1 MHSHRI
7 ILLVAIT
14 VSVGYAWLN
23 GAFVGLVP
31 AHDDGGVAAQGRH
44 LQKATFA
51 AGCFWCVEA
60 DFDKVKGVVETVSGY
75 TGGQVAHPTHDQVAF
90 GGTGHAEAVE
100 VTFDP
105 AIVTYEQLL
114 DHYWRN
120 VDPFVDG
127 RQFCDRGTQYRPG
140 IIVHDEQQRAA
151 AEASK
156 QRMQQLFSQPI
167 VVSIGDAGPFYRAEA
182 SHQNYHAEH
191 RVQYSYYRWRCGR
204 DERLAEIWA
213 GRE

>member
-1 MHSHRI
+1 MRSHRL
-7 ILLVAIT
+7 ILLAAVT

-23 GAFVGLVP
+23 GAFVGLAP
-31 AHDDGGVAAQGRH
+31 ARDAGVAAHGRH

-60 DFDKVKGVVETVSGY
+60 DFDEVKGVVETVSGY
-75 TGGQVAHPTHDQVAF
+75 TGGHVENPSHDQVAF

-105 AIVTYEQLL
+105 AVVTYEQLL

-120 VDPFVDG
+120 VDLFVAG

-140 IIVHDEQQRAA
+140 IIVHDARQRAA

-156 QRMQQLFSQPI
+156 QRTQRLFPEPI
-167 VVSIGDAGPFYRAEA
+167 VVAIADAGPFYRAA
-182 SHQNYHAEH
+182 PSHQNYHAAH
-191 RVQYSYYRWRCGR
+191 ALQYRYYRWRCGR
-204 DERLAEIWA
+204 DDRLEEIWA
-213 GRE
+213 GRN